1 MAKNVQDDVEED
13 DDTWITRRRRNR
25 SSIVV
30 EMETGES
37 KLPLL
42 GTGGREKEMRL
53 SPEGQ
58 QMDQGLRA
66 NQNGDYGFQI
76 GLELTNWAWAFKLD
90 YMAQMMAHFEKTNK
104 NIWTKFEIIPTTFK
118 RHRFATVSRRQLGRT
133 LASPLP

>member
-58 QMDQGLRA
+58 QMD
-66 NQNGDYGFQI
+66 
-76 GLELTNWAWAFKLD
+76 
-90 YMAQMMAHFEKTNK
+90 
-104 NIWTKFEIIPTTFK
+104 
-118 RHRFATVSRRQLGRT
+118 
-133 LASPLP
+133 